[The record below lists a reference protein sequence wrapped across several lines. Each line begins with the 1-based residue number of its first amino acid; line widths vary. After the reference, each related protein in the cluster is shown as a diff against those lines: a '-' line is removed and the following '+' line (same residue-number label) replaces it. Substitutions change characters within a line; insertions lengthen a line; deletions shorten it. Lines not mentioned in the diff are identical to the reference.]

1 MAGLGPPN
9 YTEFGVTLLT
19 PEFQIRGKLHVLGT
33 VGMFLNDAAKPNLI
47 IYDADVMAVD
57 AANPAKVS
65 RPEIV
70 ISKRIA
76 QIIAF
81 DQVAGQ
87 GEVQLL
93 PKTENMLA
101 YLDRCVVQGTFLMGE
116 DARFADFAEASLQQF
131 ILITNFKIYPLFQ
144 AKPGIIPQAQM
155 GMIQKTSIRMYH
167 KA

>member
-1 MAGLGPPN
+1 MAGLGQPT
-9 YTEFGVTLLT
+9 YTEFSVTILT
-19 PEFQIRGKLHVLGT
+19 ADFQIHGNLHVLGT

-47 IYDADVMAVD
+47 VYDADVMAVD

-65 RPEIV
+65 RPEMI
-70 ISKRIA
+70 IGKRTA

-81 DQVAGQ
+81 DTVPGQ

-93 PKTENMLA
+93 PKTEHMLA

-131 ILITNFKIYPLFQ
+131 LLVTNFKVYPLFQ
-144 AKPGIIPQAQM
+144 AKAGILPHAQM
-155 GMIQKTSIRMYH
+155 GMVQKTTIRMYH